1 MLFEAPDMED
11 VKDALFER
19 YITAF
24 EEWDHL
30 KKQKHLAVKK
40 VYAADGRYHPE
51 KYEEMGIPPGGPLS
65 LKPAGDHYYMYGLD
79 ILGRPCFSQHRNTQG
94 TIYQEGFYSFGE
106 QWIEYIEYNV
116 ATQKPVVLQRIQL
129 HKKQK
134 RMYQQLLLNNGGPG
148 KTYDGLSRPQI
159 AARLKEAEY
168 DRFCCIELYQYRGNR
183 IIAADCWA
191 SYPGYTPGN
200 YKKKFTYLPSGELNT
215 IRDNYSNGTSKY
227 VFVRMP
233 DNMSLDELSDK
244 LAQQMAQVIAAAC
257 ARRSPHAPI
266 AMLQLSY
273 QEIGNYIPYVTA
285 ITTNTKDQIFRETPR
300 EELQLQLFTSAE
312 YEHIPVPHEKY
323 ERLFVAFMN
332 KIEKDK
338 NFDLATGMI
347 RKTGYLLTTNRMYGK
362 VPVDADFIAYAVDWS
377 MTFEEEEIYQ
387 ILIDCGI
394 TAATMTKWKE
404 LGLFTGI

>member
-19 YITAF
+19 YINTF
-24 EEWDHL
+24 EEWDYL

-65 LKPAGDHYYMYGLD
+65 SKPAGDHYYMYGLD
-79 ILGRPCFSQHRNTQG
+79 VLGRPCFSQHRNAQG

-116 ATQKPVVLQRIQL
+116 ATQKPVILQRIQL

-148 KTYDGLSRPQI
+148 KTYDGLSRPEI

-233 DNMSLDELSDK
+233 
-244 LAQQMAQVIAAAC
+244 
-257 ARRSPHAPI
+257 

-300 EELQLQLFTSAE
+300 EELQLQIFTSAE
-312 YEHIPVPHEKY
+312 YEQHIPVSYEKY

-332 KIEKDK
+332 KIEEDK
-338 NFDLATGMI
+338 NFDLATVMI